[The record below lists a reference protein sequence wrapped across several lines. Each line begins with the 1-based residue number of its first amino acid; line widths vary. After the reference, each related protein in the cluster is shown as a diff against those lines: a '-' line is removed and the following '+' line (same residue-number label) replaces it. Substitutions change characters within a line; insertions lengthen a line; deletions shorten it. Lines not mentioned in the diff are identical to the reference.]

1 MMLNHISHVP
11 LRSKKAG
18 RFEKL
23 LGIARSPFIVTRGP
37 LSLSY
42 ATKTQIPLF

>member
-1 MMLNHISHVP
+1 MIGNDRKIITLFTVLQ

-23 LGIARSPFIVTRGP
+23 LGFTGGHSNVIRGSVSRS
-37 LSLSY
+37 
-42 ATKTQIPLF
+42 